1 MKMLLKIAKE
11 QISRQFILLTP
22 QDMSGINGS
31 NRVRIFKL
39 TDPERGQQTLDFEPE
54 Q

>member
-22 QDMSGINGS
+22 QDMSGIPAS
-31 NRVRIFKL
+31 NRVRIFRL
-39 TDPERGQQTLDFEPE
+39 SDPERGQQTLGFEPE